1 MARGEGGAGEKARV
15 FRGFRH
21 AAQAE
26 MAGPSGVGARGPEKV
41 IRARAL
47 GVGAGAALWA
57 REKPEKR
64 RGCRRIR
71 TSDKVQLSDVC
82 SLYI

>member
-1 MARGEGGAGEKARV
+1 MAADRVMVAGDRVARGESGAGEKARV
-15 FRGFRH
+15 LRGFRQ

-47 GVGAGAALWA
+47 GGLGGRGALG
-57 REKPEKR
+57 R
-64 RGCRRIR
+64 
-71 TSDKVQLSDVC
+71 
-82 SLYI
+82 